1 MSVESVNNIIV
12 TVYKFSFFVIGIV
25 GNSLFIH
32 LIFKKQKLRSRSTLL
47 QCVQCAFQNLCLVGT
62 ILVSALTFITEIRR
76 DECFI
81 FISFYIFSQAAQGLL
96 MLLIMIDVLIF
107 VKFPLFY
114 RNLAN
119 WKYFSSCFIFV
130 FLYSSTVILYG
141 YLTTN
146 DDIIHACNPLFAFA
160 LTSRY
165 TFKSSMLILSLL
177 TLIIYIVMIRIFKN
191 KNKSRNK
198 DSIKIMRR
206 LQLSVVIFVFTWLVS
221 QALAMVFL
229 HDDGSIHWEK
239 IVFVH
244 NSFFIVLSY
253 SNTFYV
259 TMWKSGEYRKNFRSV
274 WGLNRKVI
282 VASRNTM
289 NLS

>member
-1 MSVESVNNIIV
+1 MFHFHIFLYIFPGSSRIINAIDYDRCADFCQVSIIV
-12 TVYKFSFFVIGIV
+12 SFRVLHTNFKFKKKFS
-25 GNSLFIH
+25 
-32 LIFKKQKLRSRSTLL
+32 
-47 QCVQCAFQNLCLVGT
+47 
-62 ILVSALTFITEIRR
+62 
-76 DECFI
+76 
-81 FISFYIFSQAAQGLL
+81 
-96 MLLIMIDVLIF
+96 
-107 VKFPLFY
+107 Y

-244 NSFFIVLSY
+244 NVRHVAFKRQFKTLKYYLQSFFIVLSY